1 MPPPHTA
8 YLRASRMQTTAIF
21 WDLGGVLLSN
31 GWDREQRAAAVE
43 RFGLD
48 ADEFEDRHHEMAAG
62 LETGRCTLDDYLRAT
77 VFHAPRPFGA
87 AEFREFM
94 LAQSGAFPGNLEVV
108 DALAAGGRYLLATLN
123 NESRELNEYR
133 IARFG
138 LRRRFAAFF
147 SSSFLGWMKPDARI
161 FRAALEIS
169 QRAPGETV
177 FVDDRA
183 QNLEPARALGMR
195 TLHFRGEEGPE
206 VLRRRLEALGV
217 EI

>member
-1 MPPPHTA
+1 MNP
-8 YLRASRMQTTAIF
+8 TAIF

-31 GWDREQRAAAVE
+31 GWDREQRASAVE
-43 RFGLD
+43 HFALD
-48 ADEFEDRHHEMAAG
+48 ADEFEDRHREMAAG

-77 VFHAPRPFGA
+77 VFHAPRPFTA
-87 AEFREFM
+87 ARFREFM
-94 LAQSGAFPGNLEVV
+94 LAQSDAFPGSLEVV

-138 LRRRFAAFF
+138 LRRRFTAFF

-195 TLHFRGEEGPE
+195 TLRFRGEEGPE
-206 VLRRRLEALGV
+206 ALRAGLAALGV
-217 EI
+217 EL